1 MKKKLTLIDLP
12 YLVIHEIAGE
22 CYVAARF
29 MIEDTAMAYVQNKSY
44 GHYYVMH
51 ESQLDDEYK
60 VIDYAS
66 H

>member
-1 MKKKLTLIDLP
+1 MKKKLTIIDLP

-29 MIEDTAMAYVQNKSY
+29 MIEDTAMAYVQSKSY
-44 GHYYVMH
+44 GNYYALH
-51 ESQLDDEYK
+51 ESQLEDEYK